1 MKNLFFFKNIITQ
14 KKKGGAMIVLMLVF
28 FVIFILAFGSGYL
41 VFLNTS
47 KSVDVSNG
55 IKARYA
61 ALAGKDRALY
71 EAIKNN
77 YDFVGVCSDNEF
89 YEVFY
94 EEIGDGS
101 SYSINCVNNAGDKTF
116 YSVGKYKNV
125 EISLEI
131 DCINIE
137 KECSESCKTGSI
149 CGGGKLLKTD
159 TYALSV
165 SPSGCDANGAD
176 CSNTFAT
183 ADTTTFQWDT
193 ALAVPFVCGDALTD
207 SRDSNQY
214 PTVLIGSQCWMA
226 KNLAYLPSIQD
237 VSTFVTYG
245 SSSQPAYGVYGYT
258 GTDVATA
265 KATAN
270 YQTYGVLYNWFA
282 AVATSSTTG
291 TEGTQGVCPVGWHIP
306 SSDEFTVLSTY
317 LGDDSVA
324 GGKLKQIGTSKWYSP
339 NTGATNE
346 FGFTALPAG
355 YRKTSGAFSSM
366 GYYTYFWSSSFSSS
380 NALNRYLYYDNTYFH
395 SSSKLPV
402 FGFSVRCIKDSSGS
416 GSITYKG
423 ASSSDNGKINNT
435 TLAPQTNTYLEA
447 VKYCDDLVANGYS
460 DWYLP
465 ATNELAALRS
475 NSAFSYFNLQSVS
488 GDDYWVS
495 TEQGSTTP
503 TMAGYIKMS
512 TGAASNADKGS
523 EFKVRCVRKDTS
535 CSSKTI
541 CGSACYYGGEE
552 YETIQIGSQC
562 WFKRNLNIGSMI
574 NSSVAQ
580 ANNSVTEKY
589 CYVNSAS
596 YCATYGGLYQWNEA
610 MQYSTSDGAQGLC
623 PSGWHLPKDSD
634 WTNLT
639 NYLSANS
646 QHWCSATS
654 VYLAKSLSSVSGWNA
669 SGSSCMPGNL
679 PANNNSTGFSAIPG
693 GYFYG
698 SGWGNLG
705 VENYLWTSTTD
716 SANAWSRIIGNSNQ
730 RVSRS
735 SVAKNYA
742 LTIRCLKD

>member
-131 DCINIE
+131 DCININ
-137 KECSESCKTGSI
+137 KDCSESCKTGSI

-159 TYALSV
+159 TYALSI
-165 SPSGCDANGAD
+165 SPSGCDASGANCD
-176 CSNTFAT
+176 NKFLT
-183 ADTTTFQWDT
+183 ADTVSFQWDT
-193 ALAVPFVCGDALTD
+193 TAPFQCGT
-207 SRDSNQY
+207 S
-214 PTVLIGSQCWMA
+214 TVSYGGKTYNTISFGTQCWF
-226 KNLAYLPSIQD
+226 KQNLDYNDGCASNTWTNGVDKRWCGCYND
-237 VSTFVTYG
+237 TAANCTTYG
-245 SSSQPAYGVYGYT
+245 RL
-258 GTDVATA
+258 
-265 KATAN
+265 
-270 YQTYGVLYNWFA
+270 YQWSA
-282 AVATSSTTG
+282 AMASSTTAG
-291 TEGTQGVCPVGWHIP
+291 AQGVCPSGWHIP
-306 SSDEFTVLSTY
+306 TSVEANALKSTISGNSAYSCGGDSTY
-317 LGDDSVA
+317 
-324 GGKLKQIGTSKWYSP
+324 ISKAM
-339 NTGATNE
+339 ATNS
-346 FGFTALPAG
+346 GW
-355 YRKTSGAFSSM
+355 TSHSGTCTTGNTQS
-366 GYYTYFWSSSFSSS
+366 TN
-380 NALNRYLYYDNTYFH
+380 NA
-395 SSSKLPV
+395 S
-402 FGFSVRCIKDSSGS
+402 GFSAMPGGNRNYVYGQYVYLGGDSTFWTSSLTNGSGLAGVITYWQPNYIVTQLHQASAYFVRCLKDSSGG
-416 GSITYKG
+416 GSSFVYNG
-423 ASSSDNGKINNT
+423 ADNLDNGKTNNT
-435 TLAPQTNTYLEA
+435 TLAPQIKTHLEA
-447 VKYCDDLVANGYS
+447 AKYCDDLVVNGYS

-465 ATNELAALRS
+465 ATNELLALY
-475 NSAFSYFNLQSVS
+475 NSKSFSYFNLQSVG

-495 TEQGSTTP
+495 TEQGSATP

-512 TGAASNADKGS
+512 TGVSSNADKAS

-535 CSSKTI
+535 CSSKTV
-541 CGSACYYGGEE
+541 CGSTCDYGGEE

-589 CYVNSAS
+589 CYVNNAS
-596 YCATYGGLYQWNEA
+596 NCVAHGGLYQWNEA

-634 WTNLT
+634 WTSLT

-646 QHWCSATS
+646 QYWCSANS

-669 SGSSCMPGNL
+669 SSYSCRPGNL

-693 GYFYG
+693 GRFYS
-698 SGWGNLG
+698 SGFGNLG
-705 VENYLWTSTTD
+705 TENYLWTSTTD
-716 SANAWSRIIGNSNQ
+716 SAKAWLRIIGNSSQ

-735 SVAKNYA
+735 SVDKNYA

>member
-1 MKNLFFFKNIITQ
+1 MKNIFFKKIKTT
-14 KKKGGAMIVLMLVF
+14 KREAGAMMILLLVF
-28 FVIFILAFGSGYL
+28 FVIFILAFGSAYL

-47 KSVDVSNG
+47 RSVDMSHG
-55 IKARYA
+55 IKARQA
-61 ALAGKDRALY
+61 AAAGKERALY

-77 YDFVGVCSDNEF
+77 YDFAGACIAFSST
-89 YEVFY
+89 
-94 EEIGDGS
+94 EIFSQELSDGS
-101 SYSINCVNNAGDKTF
+101 SYSINCVDDGVNKSFFAI
-116 YSVGKYKNV
+116 GKYKNV

-137 KECSESCKTGSI
+137 KDCSASCKTGSI

-159 TYALSV
+159 TYALSI
-165 SPSGCDANGAD
+165 SPSGCDASGANCD
-176 CSNTFAT
+176 NKFLT
-183 ADTTTFQWDT
+183 ADTVNFQWDT
-193 ALAVPFVCGDALTD
+193 TPPPFVCGSTLIDP
-207 SRDSNQY
+207 RDSQQY
-214 PTVLIGSQCWMA
+214 PTVQIGTQCWMA
-226 KNLAYLPSIQD
+226 KNLAYLPSVQGNAT
-237 VSTFVTYG
+237 TFVNNGNDQT
-245 SSSQPAYGVYGYT
+245 PAYGVYGYT
-258 GTDVATA
+258 GDDVATA
-265 KATAN
+265 KARAN

-291 TEGTQGVCPVGWHIP
+291 TEETQGVCPVGWHLP
-306 SSDEFTVLSTY
+306 SSAEFKTLSTT
-317 LGDDSVA
+317 LGDD
-324 GGKLKQIGTSKWYSP
+324 GGKLKQSGTTTWFSP
-339 NTGATNE
+339 NTGATNSS
-346 FGFTALPAG
+346 GFTALPAG
-355 YRKTSGAFSSM
+355 DRNTSGAFYSM
-366 GYYTYFWSSSFSSS
+366 GYSTYFWSSSFSSS
-380 NALNRYLYYDNTYFH
+380 KALNRYLSYYNTSFY
-395 SSSKLPV
+395 SSSYSPV

-475 NSAFSYFNLQSVS
+475 DPSFSYFNLQSVS

-503 TMAGYIKMS
+503 TMAGYIKMP
-512 TGAASNADKGS
+512 TGASSNADKGS
-523 EFKVRCVRKDTS
+523 EFKVRCVRKDTY
-535 CSSKTI
+535 CSSKTV
-541 CGSACYYGGEE
+541 CGSTCDYGGEE

-589 CYVNSAS
+589 CYINNSS
-596 YCATYGGLYQWNEA
+596 NCATYGGLYQWNEA

-646 QHWCSATS
+646 QYWCSANS
-654 VYLAKSLSSVSGWNA
+654 IYLAKSLSSVSGWNA
-669 SGSSCMPGNL
+669 SASSCMPGNL

-716 SANAWSRIIGNSNQ
+716 SANAWRRSIGNSNQ

-735 SVAKNYA
+735 SVDKNYA